1 MRARAW
7 LEEAVARLEGAG
19 VEPEEARLEGLILLE
34 DLGGV
39 SRARLPLDPPLGEE
53 ARAALAAALRRR
65 EGREPLS
72 HILGEWE
79 FWGLRFEVSRHTL
92 TPRADTEL
100 LVEEGLRWLRS
111 RPQLSSPWVVDA
123 CAGTGCVGLSL
134 LSELG
139 AGARASLTEL
149 SPEALAVAGRNEAR
163 LRAAGVVRGRV
174 DLWAGDLLAPLRA
187 ASPPGAPPPDLVV
200 SNPPYIRPADLAGLA
215 PEVRDHEPRLAL
227 DGDLGA
233 PPGDGL
239 AVVRRLVAEARA
251 LLAPG
256 GGLLLEVGWDQTEVV
271 GDLLRAEGFEGVW
284 RRRDYGGNWRVV
296 GGVRGGKNKVA
307 NKVAATCK

>member
-1 MRARAW
+1 LRARAW
-7 LEEAVARLEGAG
+7 LAGAAARLAAAG
-19 VEPEEARLEGLILLE
+19 VEPEEGRLEGLILLE
-34 DLGGV
+34 DLAGV
-39 SRARLPLDPPLGEE
+39 GRARLPLDPPLPPE
-53 ARAALAAALRRR
+53 ARAALDAALRRR

-72 HILGEWE
+72 HILGAWE
-79 FWGLRFEVSRHTL
+79 FWGLRFEVSRETL

-100 LVEEGLRWLRS
+100 LVEEALRWLRA
-111 RPQLSSPWVVDA
+111 RPALAAPWVVDV

-139 AGARASLTEL
+139 AGARASLIEL
-149 SPEALAVAGRNEAR
+149 SPGALAVAGRNAAR
-163 LRAAGVVRGRV
+163 LRAEGAVRGRV
-174 DLWAGDLLAPLRA
+174 DVWAGDLLAPLRA
-187 ASPPGAPPPDLVV
+187 AAPPGAPPPDLVV

-256 GGLLLEVGWDQTEVV
+256 GGLLLEVGWDQTEAV
-271 GDLLRAEGFEGVW
+271 GELLGAEGFEGVW

-296 GGVRGGKNKVA
+296 GGVMGEK
-307 NKVAATCK
+307 